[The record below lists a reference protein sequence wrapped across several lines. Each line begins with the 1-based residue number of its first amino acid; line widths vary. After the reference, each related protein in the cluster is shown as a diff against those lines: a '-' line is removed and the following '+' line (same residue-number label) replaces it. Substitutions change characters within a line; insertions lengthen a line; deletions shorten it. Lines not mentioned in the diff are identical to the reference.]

1 MSIRDYVR
9 LAAGD
14 TGEEKALSDSELND
28 IIVAAVLSPHSVKMS
43 RVVERTCGE
52 VKFLNR
58 IGWVELMLSPF
69 NSEKTKFGCGIGGF
83 LDYATDVFVGDES
96 YAPGEG
102 DELNYVTGVLTF
114 AEPMEAKVS
123 VRTYLV
129 DTGKAIHD
137 ALMTIAGSEAR
148 LAIRMGIAGNT
159 LDMTLLAGELR
170 KQAKEAIGGYDAS
183 LPCAMDFPH

>member
-1 MSIRDYVR
+1 MTIRDYVR

-28 IIVAAVLSPHSVKMS
+28 IIAAAVLSPNSMNML
-43 RVVERTCGE
+43 RAVERTGGE

-58 IGWVELMLSPF
+58 IGWVEIKLSPLD
-69 NSEKTKFGCGIGGF
+69 SGKTKFGCGTGGF
-83 LDYATDVFVGDES
+83 LDYATDVFIGGEAC
-96 YAPGEG
+96 APGES
-102 DELNYVTGVLTF
+102 DEVNYVTGVLTF
-114 AEPMEAKVS
+114 AEPVEAEVS

-148 LAIRMGIAGNT
+148 LAIRAGVAGNT
-159 LDMTLLAGELR
+159 LDLTLLASELR
-170 KQAKEAIGGYDAS
+170 KQAKEALGGYGAS
-183 LPCAMDFPH
+183 MQCAMDFPH